1 MRQLPGRMKP
11 QWLRT
16 LATFAISAVA
26 TIWLLALLPWLLLM
40 ALLLGL
46 ALIPVLRRLR
56 KEVDATTAFDLEKP
70 VVDVTPWHQ
79 QVRNAWQQPLGR
91 PWGSGWGSA
100 GDRDPDRRRG

>member
-16 LATFAISAVA
+16 LSTVAISAVA
-26 TIWLLALLPWLLLM
+26 TIWLLALLPWLLFM

-56 KEVDATTAFDLEKP
+56 KDMEASGIEFEKP
-70 VVDVTPWHQ
+70 AVDVTPWHR
-79 QVRNAWQQPLGR
+79 QVRNAWRQPSGR
-91 PWGSGWGSA
+91 PSGSGWGSV
-100 GDRDPDRRRG
+100 GDRDPGRRKG

>member
-1 MRQLPGRMKP
+1 MRQLPGGMKP

-16 LATFAISAVA
+16 LATVAISAVA

-56 KEVDATTAFDLEKP
+56 KEMDATAFDLEKP

-79 QVRNAWQQPLGR
+79 QVRNAWRQPLGG
-91 PWGSGWGSA
+91 PWGSDWGSA
-100 GDRDPDRRRG
+100 GDRDPDRRQG

>member
-16 LATFAISAVA
+16 LATVAISAVA

-56 KEVDATTAFDLEKP
+56 KDMEASAFDLEKP

-79 QVRNAWQQPLGR
+79 QVRNAWRQPSTR

-100 GDRDPDRRRG
+100 GDRDPDRRQG

>member
-1 MRQLPGRMKP
+1 MRQLPGQTKP

-16 LATFAISAVA
+16 LATIAVSAVA
-26 TIWLLALLPWLLLM
+26 TIWLLALLPWLLLF
-40 ALLLGL
+40 ALLLSL

-56 KEVDATTAFDLEKP
+56 KEMEASAFDLEKP

-100 GDRDPDRRRG
+100 GDQDPDRRQG